1 MSEYGAYKRETKKL
15 LRSYPKKMGRGG
27 SKNKRYRNIKPRS
40 VFFLGKTPEMKIL
53 DRGTHALSW
62 TCFLLSPCEK
72 CKNERKKAAIDS
84 ANIYGGDGIT
94 CGGHILIGEGARL
107 FCVS

>member
-53 DRGTHALSW
+53 G
-62 TCFLLSPCEK
+62 E
-72 CKNERKKAAIDS
+72 I
-84 ANIYGGDGIT
+84 GIIT
-94 CGGHILIGEGARL
+94 NNKME
-107 FCVS
+107 CVGKGV